1 MGEISGFQNVSC
13 VRASTHAADLKYHHV
28 VVTDGAELRRPVGVA
43 SDHLIDQVLEVEGE
57 LLHTDTLHGGGGGST
72 VNTNTLLVTMLECVC
87 QWVCACSTPVRC
99 EACPL
104 VAAFAPSGPRQ

>member
-57 LLHTDTLHGGGGGST
+57 LLHTDTLHGGGGG
-72 VNTNTLLVTMLECVC
+72 VNSEHKHTISNDAGMCV
-87 QWVCACSTPVRC
+87 PVGLC
-99 EACPL
+99 VFHTCPL
-104 VAAFAPSGPRQ
+104 